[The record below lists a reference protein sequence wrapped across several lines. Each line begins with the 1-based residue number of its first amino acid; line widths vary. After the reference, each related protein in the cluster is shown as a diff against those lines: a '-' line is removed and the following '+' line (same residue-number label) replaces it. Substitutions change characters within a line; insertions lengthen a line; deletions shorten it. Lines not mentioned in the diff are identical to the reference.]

1 MSDKFKNCF
10 ADHATGF
17 QYPITLNGE
26 KFATA
31 RTLTPMAQVAIR
43 RDLGITLRDMAE
55 NPEQIDPI
63 AYMIVM
69 ISHALI
75 EWEHDLPITIA
86 NVDLLT
92 TDALK
97 EIYNQILEHESA
109 ILETAEDNEKN

>member
-17 QYPITLNGE
+17 KYPITLNGE